1 MKLYQL
7 QYFTSV
13 CGHSCNI
20 SRAAEALHISQ
31 PSVSNAIRDLKEEF
45 GVCLFQRINRKLR
58 ITREGEIFLAMAT
71 DLLSRSESVVNRM
84 RDLGDR
90 KNHVK
95 IGIPP
100 MIGSFLFP
108 VIFQEF
114 SKLHPE
120 IRLEA
125 FEEGSF
131 QLMKMVEEDLLD
143 AAIITMD
150 QSDMEH
156 FYAVRILDTETVFCV
171 RRDHPLASRQTI
183 SFPQLAGEPLVLLR
197 AGSYQHQMIEES
209 FRRCGVIPNVVFHT
223 NQLYTMENFLRTG
236 IASVFLFRETAARM
250 TGVQMISL
258 DPPLE
263 IHVGLV
269 WKRGHFLYSDATRFI
284 RFVKGKSYLPLLTP
298 STLGTGDS

>member
-7 QYFTSV
+7 QYFTTV
-13 CGHSCNI
+13 CSHNYNI

-31 PSVSNAIRDLKEEF
+31 PSVSNAIRDLEDEF

-90 KNHVK
+90 KNHIKV
-95 IGIPP
+95 GIPP

-114 SKLHPE
+114 SKVHPE

-131 QLMKMVEEDLLD
+131 QIMKMVEEDLLD
-143 AAIITMD
+143 AAIVTMN
-150 QSDMEH
+150 QNDMEH
-156 FYAVRILDTETVFCV
+156 FYSVKILDTETVFCV
-171 RRDHPLASRQTI
+171 GKDHPLSRRRNI
-183 SFPQLAGEPLVLLR
+183 SFPELEGEPLVLLR
-197 AGSYQHQMIEES
+197 AGSYQYQMIEEA
-209 FRRCGVIPNVVFHT
+209 FRSCGVIPNVVFHT
-223 NQLYTMENFLRTG
+223 NQLYTMESFLRKG
-236 IASVFLFRETAARM
+236 IASAFLFRETAARM
-250 TGVQMISL
+250 SGIHMIPL
-258 DPPLE
+258 QPPLE

-269 WKRGHFLYSDATRFI
+269 WKRGRFLYSDATRFI
-284 RFVKGKSYLPLLTP
+284 RFVKGKSYLPLL
-298 STLGTGDS
+298 